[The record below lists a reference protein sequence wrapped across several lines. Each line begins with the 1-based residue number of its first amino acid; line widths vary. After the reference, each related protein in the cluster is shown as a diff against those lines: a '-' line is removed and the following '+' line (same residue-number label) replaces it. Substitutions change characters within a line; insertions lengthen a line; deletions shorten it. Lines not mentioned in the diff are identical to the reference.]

1 MDSPTQAGS
10 GWKSERD
17 AALRFLEQ
25 RNYPSA
31 MAAFEQPILF
41 DQTGESHALMGL
53 ACYQSENYEQ
63 AAHYYEAALK
73 LSADHD
79 DWRDMLAKSS
89 ANAIAGVNVPVPDIY
104 YFDRQKLLEPAGQAA
119 APLPTSS
126 LKPRREIWTEKL
138 CRRIG
143 SVFGELITF
152 AMNGST
158 IMCGW
163 VIGYRDRIW
172 TNWYRRPM
180 TLGILTL
187 AYMREQLNKKN
198 LKNTYPPGTL
208 TGFQNPDQKP
218 PEGAIY
224 FRTADGSWNN
234 LADPKEGAAGTRF
247 LRNVSVEAIRPE
259 TGERLMT
266 PNPRE
271 ISRKLLA
278 RPQKGEATEM
288 REIPFLNLLA
298 AAWIQFQNGDWINH
312 GEMVYREVHEIP
324 LAGDDPARLK
334 YRQTKMFIGKTQPD
348 PTWTPGQEQ
357 TPITFIN
364 EVTHWW
370 DGSQIYG
377 SDQETQNRLRTFVDG
392 KLRLNPDGTLPTDS
406 KSVEETGFRR
416 NWWVGVAILHTL
428 FVHEHNAIC
437 DHLKIPYPHWGDNR
451 LFNVARLIN
460 AAVMAKIHS
469 VEWTPAIL
477 PNPGLNVAL
486 NANWFG
492 ILTNL
497 FRSGKN
503 RKTLAEINIR
513 NPEMG
518 GVVGN
523 PIDKHGQ
530 PFGFTEEFTEVY
542 RLHSLLPESLQL
554 KKIGNNAAEEI
565 SFPVSRQAGSAKL
578 TGKFGVANILYSF
591 GTQHP
596 GALELNNYPRFMQE
610 LSIPGNPLFD
620 MGAVDILRAR
630 ERGVP
635 RYNEFRRQ
643 LGMNPICSFDDLTP
657 NKEHVEKLKQVY
669 GDKSEDVEKLDL
681 LIGTLSEGYRPTGFG
696 FGETMFQIFIL
707 NATRR
712 LQADRF
718 YTDNYNEETYTKEGL
733 DWIDNSTFRYV
744 LLRNYPELAHTGL
757 ANVTNAFEPWDTQ
770 QRLDPERHPLRAFD
784 EELQPDPSL
793 GDAYR

>member
-1 MDSPTQAGS
+1 MNGLEWESSRNEASQ
-10 GWKSERD
+10 
-17 AALRFLEQ
+17 FLMQ
-25 RNYPSA
+25 RNYQSA
-31 MAAFEQPILF
+31 ITALEKPILY
-41 DQTGESHALMGL
+41 DQSGESQALMAL
-53 ACYQSENYEQ
+53 ACYQSEDYQ
-63 AAHYYEAALK
+63 RATHYYEAALRFRP
-73 LSADHD
+73 DNEN
-79 DWRDMLAKSS
+79 WRDMFRKST
-89 ANAIAGVNVPVPDIY
+89 ANATAEVNVPVPDVY
-104 YFDRQKLLEPAGQAA
+104 YFDRQKLLAPASQAA
-119 APLPTSS
+119 GTS
-126 LKPRREIWTEKL
+126 LTPPKPRHEIWAERL
-138 CRRIG
+138 RRKIG
-143 SVFGELITF
+143 SALGEVVTLLV
-152 AMNGST
+152 NGTT
-158 IMCGW
+158 ILLGTMM
-163 VIGYRDRIW
+163 GYRDRVW
-172 TNWYRRPM
+172 TNWYRRSM

-208 TGFQNPDQKP
+208 TGFQSRGQEP
-218 PEGAIY
+218 PLGAIH
-224 FRTADGSWNN
+224 FRTADGTWNN
-234 LADPKEGAAGTRF
+234 LANPKEGAAGTRF
-247 LRNVSVEAIRPE
+247 LRNVNTAAIRPE
-259 TGERLMT
+259 VGERLMT

-271 ISRKLLA
+271 ISRRLLS
-278 RPQKGEATEM
+278 RPRKGERTEM
-288 REIPFLNLLA
+288 KEVPFLNLLA

-312 GEMVYREVHEIP
+312 GEILSRDVHEIP
-324 LAGDDPARLK
+324 LADDDPARLD
-334 YRQTKMFIGKTQPD
+334 YRQTKMFVGKTQAD
-348 PTWTPGQEQ
+348 PTWTAGKEEM
-357 TPITFIN
+357 PITFIN

-377 SDQETQNRLRTFVDG
+377 SDQETQDHLRSFADG
-392 KLRLNPDGTLPTDS
+392 KFRLNPDGTLPVD
-406 KSVEETGFRR
+406 KKGVEETGFRR
-416 NWWVGVAILHTL
+416 NWWVGMTILHTL
-428 FVHEHNAIC
+428 FVHEHNSIC
-437 DHLKIPYPHWGDNR
+437 DRLKISYPQWDDNR

-460 AAVMAKIHS
+460 AAVMAKIHT

-477 PNPGLNVAL
+477 PNPGLNTAL

-497 FRSGKN
+497 LEYGKD
-503 RKTLAEINIR
+503 RKTLAEVKIR

-530 PFGFTEEFTEVY
+530 PYGLTEEFTEVY

-554 KKIGNNAAEEI
+554 KKIGNGPAEETP
-565 SFPVSRQAGSAKL
+565 FPASRQAGSAKL
-578 TGKFGVANILYSF
+578 TRKFGIANILYSF

-643 LGMNPICSFDDLTP
+643 LGMNPIASFDDLTP
-657 NKEHVEKLKQVY
+657 DKGHVKKIQEVY

-718 YTDNYNEETYTKEGL
+718 YTDNYNEETYTREGL
-733 DWIDNSTFRYV
+733 DWIDNSSFRSV
-744 LLRNYPELAHTGL
+744 LLRNYPELTHTGL
-757 ANVTNAFEPWDTQ
+757 ANVTNAFEPWDMNEQ
-770 QRLDPERHPLRAFD
+770 LDPTRHPLRSFE
-784 EELQPDPSL
+784 EELKPNPWL